1 MKFEKDNQGTRG
13 GRLLTSVLLLAAV
26 LLVFGS
32 PIASIIMGGQT
43 AGDTSRMAMAGVAAE
58 LMGMVVSGVVVS
70 LLKKARAQGGAR
82 PPTLTLR
89 SALVVARIAFWGS
102 FLLAAVLTCASL
114 FFWAMAFG
122 LSG

>member
-1 MKFEKDNQGTRG
+1 MEFGNDNQGTPG
-13 GRLLTSVLLLAAV
+13 GRLLTFVLLLAAV
-26 LLVFGS
+26 LLVFGA
-32 PIASIIMGGQT
+32 PVASILGGQT

-89 SALVVARIAFWGS
+89 SALVVARITFWGS
-102 FLLAAVLTCASL
+102 FLLTAVLTCASL